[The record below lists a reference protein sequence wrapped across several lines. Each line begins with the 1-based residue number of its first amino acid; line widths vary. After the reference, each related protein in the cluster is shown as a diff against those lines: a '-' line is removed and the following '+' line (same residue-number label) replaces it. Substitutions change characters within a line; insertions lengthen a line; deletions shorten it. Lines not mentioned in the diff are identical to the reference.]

1 MTLYIIR
8 HGETDFNRQGIVQ
21 GSGVDAEL
29 NHIGKKQAQL
39 FYQYYKNVQ
48 FDYIITSALKRT
60 HQTVEPFLQLHRSS
74 TGKEEHKNWVK
85 LPELN
90 EISWGIHE
98 AKPSSPEQHENYKKL
113 MSDWETGV
121 YDSKIEGGE
130 SALDLQARVE
140 RAVEYF
146 KQEQHSKK
154 NILVCTHGRTLLCL
168 LTVLNGH
175 PLSKMS
181 QFKHQNTCLY
191 KVHLIDGEFVFET
204 ENDVRHLGNHKT
216 VNF

>member
-8 HGETDFNRQGIVQ
+8 HGETEMNRQGIVQ
-21 GSGVDAEL
+21 GSGVDSEL

-39 FYQYYKNVQ
+39 FYQYYQNVQ
-48 FDYIITSALKRT
+48 FDHIITSNLKRT
-60 HQTVEPFLQLHRSS
+60 HQTVEPFLLRGGYQS
-74 TGKEEHKNWVK
+74 WVK

-90 EISWGIHE
+90 EISWGIQE
-98 AKPSSPEQHENYKKL
+98 GKPSSPEQHDNYKKL

-121 YDSKIEGGE
+121 YDSRFEGGE
-130 SALDLQARVE
+130 SAAELKARVLN
-140 RAVEYF
+140 VLDF
-146 KQEQHSKK
+146 LKQEQHFKK
-154 NILVCTHGRTLLCL
+154 NILLCTHGRTLLCL
-168 LTVLNGH
+168 LTLLNGH

-191 KVHLIDGEFVFET
+191 KVHFIDGEFVFET
-204 ENDVRHLGNHKT
+204 ENDVRHLGIHKT